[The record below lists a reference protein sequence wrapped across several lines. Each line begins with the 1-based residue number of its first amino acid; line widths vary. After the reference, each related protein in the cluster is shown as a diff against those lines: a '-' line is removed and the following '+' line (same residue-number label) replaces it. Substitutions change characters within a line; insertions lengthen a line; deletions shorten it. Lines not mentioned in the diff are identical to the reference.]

1 MKRTVGLGILA
12 ILLAAGVGSIILT
25 GDREVQAA
33 PPPAAQGLSHA
44 HNAFGFKMLK
54 LLEQSEGKKN
64 VFISPSSIAIALSMV
79 YNGARGPTKAA
90 MEKALELQGIDL
102 AQVNQQSLDL
112 INLLKNPDP
121 KVELS
126 VANSVWARKGVSFR
140 PDFLKTVLDFYQAQA
155 TTLDFRTPGAAATI
169 NAWVNEKTRG
179 KIPTIVEPPI
189 SSDMVMYLINAVY
202 FKGSWSTEFDK
213 KLTEER
219 AFTPAAG
226 APEKRPL
233 MKQHGWLPYLETEDF
248 QSVSLP
254 YGKNRRLAMY
264 VFLPKKDL
272 KSFLAKLDSDSWDSW
287 MQRYSNTEGT
297 ILLPR
302 FKMEYEKELSA
313 QLSQLGMG
321 AAFQNNADLSG
332 IGPGLSISEV
342 KHKTYVNVNEEGTE
356 AAAVTSVGVHATAVR
371 VEPPTFY
378 MEVNRPFFFVIRD
391 NQSGESLFMGVVQNP
406 PAAG

>member
-1 MKRTVGLGILA
+1 MRRIAWLA
-12 ILLAAGVGSIILT
+12 ALLLAGISYLALAPEAAL
-25 GDREVQAA
+25 RAA
-33 PPPAAQGLSHA
+33 PPQPARSLSHA

-64 VFISPSSIAIALSMV
+64 VFISPSSIALALSMV
-79 YNGARGPTKAA
+79 YNGARGPTQAA
-90 MEKALELQGIDL
+90 MQKTLDLDGMDL

-121 KVELS
+121 KVQLA
-126 VANSVWARKGVSFR
+126 VADSVWARKGVSFR

-189 SSDMVMYLINAVY
+189 PPDMVMYLINAVY
-202 FKGSWSTEFDK
+202 FKGSWTTAFDK
-213 KLTEER
+213 NLTEQR
-219 AFTPAAG
+219 TFTPASG
-226 APEKRPL
+226 AAEKRPL
-233 MKQHGWLPYLETEDF
+233 MKQHGWLPYLETDDF

-254 YGKNRRLAMY
+254 YGSNRRLAMY

-272 KSFLAKLDSDSWDSW
+272 KSFLAKLDDGAWDSW

-302 FKMEYEKELSA
+302 FKMEYEKELRGT
-313 QLSQLGMG
+313 LTQLGMG
-321 AAFQNNADLSG
+321 EAFQDGADLSG
-332 IGPGLSISEV
+332 IGPGLAISEV
-342 KHKTYVNVNEEGTE
+342 KHKTYVDVNEEGTE

-378 MEVNRPFFFVIRD
+378 MEVNRPFLFAIRD
-391 NQSGESLFMGVVQNP
+391 NQTGEVLFLGVVQNP
-406 PAAG
+406 